1 MTDAPASFE
10 LNEFGQPVGLV
21 VSSWLAPPLP
31 GDAMLTGSAC
41 RIEPLSAA
49 NHTASLYTANETA
62 SDGRAW
68 TYLPYGPFESFED
81 YHAWVSSASSGSDP
95 SFYAI
100 IDLKTGRAAGVASL
114 MRMDPKAGSIEVGH
128 IHLSP
133 LLQRTRTATE
143 AMYLL
148 MRYAF
153 GLGYRRYE
161 WKCDALNTVSC
172 AAGQRLG
179 FRPEGVHRQ
188 ARVAKGRNRDTA
200 WFSILDSEWPARRAE
215 FERWLASS
223 NFDAKGEQRTSLR
236 MNA

>member
-1 MTDAPASFE
+1 M
-10 LNEFGQPVGLV
+10 NEFGQPVGLV
-21 VSSWLAPPLP
+21 VSSWQAPPLP

-41 RIEPLSAA
+41 RIEPLSAT

-62 SDGRAW
+62 ADGRAW

-81 YHAWVSSASSGSDP
+81 YHAWVSSAAAGSDP
-95 SFYAI
+95 KFYAI
-100 IDLKTGRAAGVASL
+100 VDLKTGRAAGVASL
-114 MRMDPKAGSIEVGH
+114 MRMHPEFGTIEVGH

-133 LLQRTRTATE
+133 LLQRTRAATE

-153 GLGYRRYE
+153 DLGYRRYE
-161 WKCDALNTVSC
+161 WKCDALNTASC
-172 AAGQRLG
+172 EAGLRLG

-200 WFSILDSEWPARRAE
+200 WFSILDGEWPKRRNE
-215 FERWLASS
+215 FERWLAPE
-223 NFDAKGEQRTSLR
+223 NFDAKGLQRSPLKQR
-236 MNA
+236 P